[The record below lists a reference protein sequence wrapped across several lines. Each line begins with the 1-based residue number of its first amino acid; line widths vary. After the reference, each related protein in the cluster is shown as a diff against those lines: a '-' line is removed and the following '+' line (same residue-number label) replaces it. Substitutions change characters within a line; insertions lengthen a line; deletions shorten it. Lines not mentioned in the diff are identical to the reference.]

1 MGKKW
6 PLDSVYQKSNFILFS
21 IKHLLDQLDLNGDGI
36 ITLGEYKIALGI
48 STQPVFA

>member
-1 MGKKW
+1 MGKSGDW
-6 PLDSVYQKSNFILFS
+6 TAFITRVIVFFVS